1 MIPGRPLLLITAV
14 ALAGCGSMEKLNP
27 FNWFSSEPKIKMAEL
42 QPISPTAQ
50 LRPVWLAS
58 AGSSGPYVFTPA
70 PVGDSLFVAGHDGT
84 LARYDGGREIWR
96 TSAGE
101 RLSGGVGSDGRIV
114 VVGTPEGEVLAFD
127 ADGKALWRARVSSE
141 VLSAPQIADG
151 KVLVRSGDSRL
162 FALDAADGTRKWV
175 YQRATPALTVRSQP
189 AVALTREVAVA
200 GFPGGRLVA
209 VALNNGAA
217 VWEATVALP
226 RGTTELERVAD
237 VASSPVIAAGRVC
250 AAAYQ
255 GRVACFDLAS
265 GNQLWSREISS
276 VSGIDV
282 DERALY
288 VSDDKGAVHALDL
301 RNGASLWTQ
310 DKLHLRQ
317 LSRPVI
323 LDAYVAVADV
333 KGVVHLLRRE
343 DGAFAA
349 RYTTDG
355 SAVTAEPVRLGD
367 GFVVQTRNGAVHA
380 LAVGQ

>member
-1 MIPGRPLLLITAV
+1 MIFGRPVLLITAV
-14 ALAGCGSMEKLNP
+14 ALAGCGSIEKLNP
-27 FNWFSSEPKIKMAEL
+27 VNWFSGEPKVKMAEL
-42 QPISPTAQ
+42 QPISATAQ
-50 LRPVWLAS
+50 LRTLFLAS
-58 AGSSGPYVFTPA
+58 AGGSGPYVFTPA
-70 PVGDSLFVAGHDGT
+70 PAGDSLFVAAHDGT
-84 LARYDGGREIWR
+84 LARYDRGREVWR
-96 TSAGE
+96 TNAGE

-127 ADGKALWRARVSSE
+127 NDGKALWRARVSSE
-141 VLSAPQIADG
+141 VLSAPQIAQG
-151 KVLVRSGDSRL
+151 MVLVRSGDSRL
-162 FALDAADGTRKWV
+162 FALDAADGRRKWV
-175 YQRATPALTVRSQP
+175 YQRATPALTLRSQP
-189 AVALTREVAVA
+189 TVAVADDVAVA

-217 VWEATVALP
+217 VWEAAVALP

-237 VASSPVIAAGRVC
+237 VASSPVIAAGQVC

-265 GNQLWSREISS
+265 GNHSWSRDISS
-276 VSGIDV
+276 VSGIDA

-310 DKLHLRQ
+310 DKLYLRQ
-317 LSRPVI
+317 VSRPVI
-323 LDAYVAVADV
+323 LDTHVAVADV

-349 RYTTDG
+349 RYSTDG
-355 SAVTAEPVRLGD
+355 SAVTAEPVRLD
-367 GFVVQTRNGAVHA
+367 EGFVVQTRNGAVHA
-380 LAVGQ
+380 LAVSQ